1 MFGLDNLP
9 LDPGHMPN
17 KPSRPRP
24 SLELPQGLELCINPI
39 DPPLVPPEDARWKGE
54 LEVLEELVP

>member
-1 MFGLDNLP
+1 
-9 LDPGHMPN
+9 MPN
-17 KPSRPRP
+17 RPSRPRP

-39 DPPLVPPEDARWKGE
+39 DPPLDPPEDVRWKGE

>member
-1 MFGLDNLP
+1 
-9 LDPGHMPN
+9 MPN
-17 KPSRPRP
+17 RPSRP

-39 DPPLVPPEDARWKGE
+39 DPTLDPPEDVRWKGE